1 MLVTYETAG
10 AFYPGYG
17 FREGGD
23 NIVGDS
29 SDLISDSPLIG
40 IS

>member
-1 MLVTYETAG
+1 MLVTYGTLG
-10 AFYPGYG
+10 AFYPVDGS
-17 FREGGD
+17 RECGG

-29 SDLISDSPLIG
+29 SDLISDSALIG